1 MISTTQNFDINM
13 AYVVITEPQQITT
26 RLGVEYVLL
35 TLKKTGHYRL
45 SGLQWLSYNKILI
58 TESKQQKRFNKMKG
72 YIYFL

>member
-45 SGLQWLSYNKILI
+45 SGLQ
-58 TESKQQKRFNKMKG
+58 
-72 YIYFL
+72 